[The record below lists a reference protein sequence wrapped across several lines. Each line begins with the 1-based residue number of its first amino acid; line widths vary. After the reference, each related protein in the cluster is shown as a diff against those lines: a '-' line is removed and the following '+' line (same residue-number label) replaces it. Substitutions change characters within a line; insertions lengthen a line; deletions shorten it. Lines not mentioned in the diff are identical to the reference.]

1 MIEIVGVD
9 FLKFVN
15 FSQSDDFDIY
25 EMGRY
30 ASVPNYSYRR
40 ASSEHTIIH
49 FVISGKGFLELNGK
63 RFDIHAGQAFIIPK
77 DTSSYYEAD
86 AEEPWEYL
94 WFHLGGPKL
103 PTILKKAGI
112 SVDNPIFTPTENW
125 DKIIDLIL
133 DTFDNY
139 DKEYYCMGNIFKIFY
154 YMTEFSADKE
164 EIYID
169 PTLVYVKNVIGYIKL
184 KYSDPIKIEHIAL
197 ACGLNRSYLTRLF
210 KEATG
215 YTLQQYLTIYRMKQ
229 AMRLLKET
237 DKSIQEITAAVGY
250 SDTFTFSKAFKR
262 QYGKSPSSFRDE

>member
-1 MIEIVGVD
+1 
-9 FLKFVN
+9 
-15 FSQSDDFDIY
+15 
-25 EMGRY
+25 
-30 ASVPNYSYRR
+30 
-40 ASSEHTIIH
+40 
-49 FVISGKGFLELNGK
+49 
-63 RFDIHAGQAFIIPK
+63 
-77 DTSSYYEAD
+77 
-86 AEEPWEYL
+86 
-94 WFHLGGPKL
+94 
-103 PTILKKAGI
+103 
-112 SVDNPIFTPTENW
+112 
-125 DKIIDLIL
+125 
-133 DTFDNY
+133 
-139 DKEYYCMGNIFKIFY
+139 
-154 YMTEFSADKE
+154 MTEFSADKE